1 MGARISYLLAQIAM
15 AVLLLAIVIT
25 LIAAH

>member
-15 AVLLLAIVIT
+15 AALLLAIVIT